1 MLEKLKNGLGVPAG
15 WMYFI
20 LVVCLLYII
29 TQNGNKVDNL
39 QAEIDSAVTE
49 ISTLE
54 ILNET
59 TLEAMSNEVAVRDD
73 AIAGL
78 SDVIAGWESKSVAV
92 NARLND
98 SDSLRGEL
106 EVTVADLE
114 SQLNASAL
122 ALEASA
128 SALDASASALDA
140 SSLALSDAIANPVCP
155 TCLECPATETTVT
168 E

>member
-1 MLEKLKNGLGVPAG
+1 MLEKIKNGLGVPAG

-29 TQNGNKVDNL
+29 SQNGKEVDNL
-39 QAEIDSAVTE
+39 QAEIDNANGE

-54 ILNET
+54 T
-59 TLEAMSNEVAVRDD
+59 TLEAAANEIAVRDD

-78 SDVIAGWESKSVAV
+78 EAGSAEV
-92 NARLND
+92 NAKLND

-106 EVTVADLE
+106 EMEVADLQTRL
-114 SQLNASAL
+114 S
-122 ALEASA
+122 
-128 SALDASASALDA
+128 ASASALDA
-140 SSLALSDAIANPVCP
+140 SSLALNDAIANPVCP
-155 TCLECPATETTVT
+155 ACLECPAVEPTVT

>member
-1 MLEKLKNGLGVPAG
+1 MLEKIKNGLGVPAG

-29 TQNGNKVDNL
+29 SQNSDKVDNL

-54 ILNET
+54 QLNET
-59 TLEAMSNEVAVRDD
+59 TLEAMSNEIAVRDD

-78 SDVIAGWESKSVAV
+78 EAESAAV

-106 EVTVADLE
+106 EMEVADLQTRL
-114 SQLNASAL
+114 S
-122 ALEASA
+122 
-128 SALDASASALDA
+128 ASASALDA
-140 SSLALSDAIANPVCP
+140 SSSALNDAIANPVCP
-155 TCLECPATETTVT
+155 ACLECPTVETTVT

>member
-39 QAEIDSAVTE
+39 QAEIDNANGE

-59 TLEAMSNEVAVRDD
+59 TLEAMSNEIAVRDD
-73 AIAGL
+73 AIVGL
-78 SDVIAGWESKSVAV
+78 NNAIAGWESDSVAV
-92 NARLND
+92 NAKLND

-106 EVTVADLE
+106 EMEVADLQTRL
-114 SQLNASAL
+114 S
-122 ALEASA
+122 
-128 SALDASASALDA
+128 ASASALDA
-140 SSLALSDAIANPVCP
+140 SSSALNDAIANPICP
-155 TCLECPATETTVT
+155 ACLECPAVEPTATVT

>member
-1 MLEKLKNGLGVPAG
+1 MLEKLKNGLGKPAG

-29 TQNGNKVDNL
+29 SQNSDKDANL

-54 ILNET
+54 QSNET
-59 TLEAMSNEVAVRDD
+59 TLEAMSNEIAVRDD

-78 SDVIAGWESKSVAV
+78 EAGSAEV
-92 NARLND
+92 NAKLND

-106 EVTVADLE
+106 EMEVADLQTRL
-114 SQLNASAL
+114 S
-122 ALEASA
+122 
-128 SALDASASALDA
+128 ASASALDA
-140 SSLALSDAIANPVCP
+140 SSLALNDAIANPVCP
-155 TCLECPATETTVT
+155 ASLECPTVT

>member
-1 MLEKLKNGLGVPAG
+1 MLEKIKNGLGVPAG

-54 ILNET
+54 SFNET
-59 TLEAMSNEVAVRDD
+59 TLEAMSNEIAVRDD
-73 AIAGL
+73 AIAG
-78 SDVIAGWESKSVAV
+78 WESDSAAV
-92 NARLND
+92 NAKLND

-106 EVTVADLE
+106 EMEVADLQTRL
-114 SQLNASAL
+114 S
-122 ALEASA
+122 
-128 SALDASASALDA
+128 ASASALDA
-140 SSLALSDAIANPVCP
+140 SSSALNDAIANPVCP
-155 TCLECPATETTVT
+155 ACLECPAVEPTATVT

>member
-1 MLEKLKNGLGVPAG
+1 MLEKIKNGLGVPAG

-39 QAEIDSAVTE
+39 QADLDSVNTE

-54 ILNET
+54 T
-59 TLEAMSNEVAVRDD
+59 TLEAAANEIAVRDD
-73 AIAGL
+73 AIAGME
-78 SDVIAGWESKSVAV
+78 SDSAAA

-106 EVTVADLE
+106 EMEVADLQGRL
-114 SQLNASAL
+114 S
-122 ALEASA
+122 
-128 SALDASASALDA
+128 ASASALDA
-140 SSLALSDAIANPVCP
+140 SSSALNDAIANPVCSA
-155 TCLECPATETTVT
+155 CLECPATETTVT

>member
-1 MLEKLKNGLGVPAG
+1 MIEKIKNSLGVPAG

-54 ILNET
+54 TTIEAAANEI
-59 TLEAMSNEVAVRDD
+59 AVRDD

-78 SDVIAGWESKSVAV
+78 NDAIAGWESDSVAV

-106 EVTVADLE
+106 VALVADLE
-114 SQLNASAL
+114 SQLNVSAL
-122 ALEASA
+122 ALN
-128 SALDASASALDA
+128 
-140 SSLALSDAIANPVCP
+140 DAIANPVCP
-155 TCLECPATETTVT
+155 ACLECPATETTVT

>member
-1 MLEKLKNGLGVPAG
+1 MLEKIKNGLGKPAG

-54 ILNET
+54 T
-59 TLEAMSNEVAVRDD
+59 TLEAAANEIAVRDD

-78 SDVIAGWESKSVAV
+78 NDAIAGWESDSDAV
-92 NARLND
+92 NAKLND

-106 EVTVADLE
+106 EMEVADLQTRL
-114 SQLNASAL
+114 S
-122 ALEASA
+122 
-128 SALDASASALDA
+128 ASASALDA
-140 SSLALSDAIANPVCP
+140 SSSALNDAIANPICP
-155 TCLECPATETTVT
+155 ACLDVECPLPEPTVT
-168 E
+168 ETATE

>member
-59 TLEAMSNEVAVRDD
+59 TLEAMSNEIAVRDD
-73 AIAGL
+73 AIVGL
-78 SDVIAGWESKSVAV
+78 NNAIAGWESDSVAV
-92 NARLND
+92 NAKLND

-106 EVTVADLE
+106 EMEVADLQGRL
-114 SQLNASAL
+114 S
-122 ALEASA
+122 
-128 SALDASASALDA
+128 ASASALDA
-140 SSLALSDAIANPVCP
+140 SSSALNDAIANPVCP
-155 TCLECPATETTVT
+155 ACLECPAVEPTATVT

>member
-1 MLEKLKNGLGVPAG
+1 MLEKIKNGLGVPAG

-29 TQNGNKVDNL
+29 SQNGDKVDNL
-39 QAEIDSAVTE
+39 QAEIDSAIIE

-54 ILNET
+54 QLNET
-59 TLEAMSNEVAVRDD
+59 TLEAMSNEIAVRDD

-78 SDVIAGWESKSVAV
+78 EAESAAV

-106 EVTVADLE
+106 EMQVADLQGRL
-114 SQLNASAL
+114 S
-122 ALEASA
+122 ASA
-128 SALDASASALDA
+128 SALDVSSSALN
-140 SSLALSDAIANPVCP
+140 DAIANPVCP
-155 TCLECPATETTVT
+155 ACLECPTVETTVT

>member
-1 MLEKLKNGLGVPAG
+1 MLEKIKNGLGVPAG

-29 TQNGNKVDNL
+29 SQNGDKVDNL
-39 QAEIDSAVTE
+39 QAEIDSAIIE

-54 ILNET
+54 QLNET
-59 TLEAMSNEVAVRDD
+59 TLEAMSNEIAVRDD

-78 SDVIAGWESKSVAV
+78 EAESAAV

-106 EVTVADLE
+106 EMQVADLQGRL
-114 SQLNASAL
+114 S
-122 ALEASA
+122 
-128 SALDASASALDA
+128 ASASALDA
-140 SSLALSDAIANPVCP
+140 SSSALNDAIANPVCP
-155 TCLECPATETTVT
+155 ACLECPTVETTVT

>member
-1 MLEKLKNGLGVPAG
+1 MLEKIKNGLGVPAG

-29 TQNGNKVDNL
+29 SQNGKEVDNL

-54 ILNET
+54 ALNET
-59 TLEAMSNEVAVRDD
+59 TLEAMSNEIAVRDD

-78 SDVIAGWESKSVAV
+78 QSDSEAV

-98 SDSLRGEL
+98 SDALRGEL
-106 EVTVADLE
+106 EMQLVDLQTRL
-114 SQLNASAL
+114 S
-122 ALEASA
+122 ASA
-128 SALDASASALDA
+128 SALEASSSALN
-140 SSLALSDAIANPVCP
+140 DAIANPVCP
-155 TCLECPATETTVT
+155 ACIECPTTVT

>member
-1 MLEKLKNGLGVPAG
+1 MLEKIKNGLGKPAG

-29 TQNGNKVDNL
+29 SQNGKEVDNL
-39 QAEIDSAVTE
+39 QAEIDNANGE

-54 ILNET
+54 T
-59 TLEAMSNEVAVRDD
+59 TLEAAANEIAVRDD

-78 SDVIAGWESKSVAV
+78 ETAITVSEAGSAEV
-92 NARLND
+92 NAKLND

-106 EVTVADLE
+106 EMEVADLQGRL
-114 SQLNASAL
+114 S
-122 ALEASA
+122 
-128 SALDASASALDA
+128 ASASALDA
-140 SSLALSDAIANPVCP
+140 SSSALNDAIANPVCP
-155 TCLECPATETTVT
+155 ACLECPAVEPTVT